1 MLKFAEL
8 ISTYRKIEFTNES
21 IPYFKEKIYKSLE
34 KGELEI

>member
-8 ISTYRKIEFTNES
+8 VNTYRKIKFNNEA
-21 IPYFKEKIYKSLE
+21 IPYIKEKIYRPLE